1 MLSVLITIRPFG
13 TEPRFRPR
21 CFFNFVKIGRFGS
34 QNDGDHRY
42 LKDAIAPKTKRT
54 METTLEER
62 IEVLEKQVATLLLRL
77 GLQTTE
83 KDWPSTIGM
92 FADDPVMKAIQTEGR
107 KIREADRGEAN
118 RDHLSC

>member
-1 MLSVLITIRPFG
+1 FDPDV
-13 TEPRFRPR
+13 
-21 CFFNFVKIGRFGS
+21 FNPVKIGRFGS
-34 QNDGDHRY
+34 QNEGDHRY
-42 LKDAIAPKTKRT
+42 LKDTSASKTKRT
-54 METTLEER
+54 MEATLEER

-118 RDHLSC
+118 RDHP